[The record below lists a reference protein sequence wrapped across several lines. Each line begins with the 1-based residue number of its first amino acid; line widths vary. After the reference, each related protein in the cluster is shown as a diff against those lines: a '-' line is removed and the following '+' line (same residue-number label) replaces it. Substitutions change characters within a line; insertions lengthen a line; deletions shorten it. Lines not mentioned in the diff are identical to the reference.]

1 MLPLK
6 SKANKLPE
14 SRCKLGTIWA
24 WNMGSRNPEAEK
36 KGNKWR
42 EKVPR
47 EKYNAS
53 EHRAG
58 NAAWISAPI
67 VQERRVVED
76 SFVDNL

>member
-6 SKANKLPE
+6 SKQTSE

-36 KGNKWR
+36 R
-42 EKVPR
+42 ETNEEKKFPGK
-47 EKYNAS
+47 KYNAP

-58 NAAWISAPI
+58 NTAWISAPHCTGK
-67 VQERRVVED
+67 EGSRG
-76 SFVDNL
+76 FFCW